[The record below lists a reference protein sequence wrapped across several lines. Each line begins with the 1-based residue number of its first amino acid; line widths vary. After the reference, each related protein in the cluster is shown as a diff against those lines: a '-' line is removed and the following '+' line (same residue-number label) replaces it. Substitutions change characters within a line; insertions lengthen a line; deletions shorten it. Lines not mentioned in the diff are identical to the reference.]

1 MEPFAYFAPMS
12 FSQMS
17 LRTNVT
23 QPFIQWEPEVCWK
36 NYSVE
41 KMITFQ
47 LVMFR
52 MK

>member
-23 QPFIQWEPEVCWK
+23 QPI
-36 NYSVE
+36 
-41 KMITFQ
+41 KMP
-47 LVMFR
+47 
-52 MK
+52 